1 MDDNYWRY
9 PYWITVEEKNKSML
23 KVYFETFRYQ
33 ASEKNNK
40 SKMPHTIIGH
50 TPGETT

>member
-9 PYWITVEEKNKSML
+9 PFWITVEEKNNPAL
-23 KVYFETFRYQ
+23 QVYFETFRSY
-33 ASEKNNK
+33 
-40 SKMPHTIIGH
+40 TIIGH